1 MKSICKQLAVFSA
14 IALSFATSPLV
25 ALTAG
30 GGVLAV
36 GLSSCST
43 PQQRQDVR
51 QDTRIENRAQDR
63 YDRRHD
69 RR

>member
-14 IALSFATSPLV
+14 IALSLVSSPIV

-43 PQQRQDVR
+43 PQQRQGVR
-51 QDTRIENRAQDR
+51 QDTRIESRAEDR
-63 YDRRHD
+63 YDRRRD
-69 RR
+69 R